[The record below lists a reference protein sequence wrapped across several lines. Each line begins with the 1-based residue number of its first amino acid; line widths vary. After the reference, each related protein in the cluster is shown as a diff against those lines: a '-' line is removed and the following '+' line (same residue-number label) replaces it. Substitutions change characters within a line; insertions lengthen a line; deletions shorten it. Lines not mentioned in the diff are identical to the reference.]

1 MATLSKI
8 ELLGDEYLVEF
19 VNDTV
24 SFYLRNVRSPFLSK
38 YATTLQGAHNIVPL
52 REFIVDLVQLAL
64 RKSHKDAALDA
75 YKSVVLDRFTQE
87 GLDTSTKTVD
97 ILAASIFARR
107 EELRK
112 VLTAQ
117 VLERT
122 ADKTLI
128 DYNFNVEL

>member
-1 MATLSKI
+1 M
-8 ELLGDEYLVEF
+8 
-19 VNDTV
+19 
-24 SFYLRNVRSPFLSK
+24 
-38 YATTLQGAHNIVPL
+38 
-52 REFIVDLVQLAL
+52 
-64 RKSHKDAALDA
+64 
-75 YKSVVLDRFTQE
+75 LDRFTQE

-97 ILAASIFARR
+97 ILAAAIFARR

-128 DYNFNVEL
+128 DYNFNVELVMSSSSSQKVNSPLMTVELLLKVNQDELG